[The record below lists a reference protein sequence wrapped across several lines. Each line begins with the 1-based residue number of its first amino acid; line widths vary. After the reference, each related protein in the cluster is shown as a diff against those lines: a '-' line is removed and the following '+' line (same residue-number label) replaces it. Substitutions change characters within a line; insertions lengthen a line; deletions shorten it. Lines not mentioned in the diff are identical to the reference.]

1 MTRIEKADPP
11 QGVQHPLE
19 PLTAAEIKTAVAV
32 LRDEKSLVKTV
43 RFVSVVLQEPSK
55 DYVHSFVRGGKL
67 LREAFVV
74 LFDNGKNQCFEA
86 IVCLADKCIRS
97 WKHVPGVQPTMTA
110 DEQIECEQAVL
121 ESAEFQAACRRHGVE
136 DMSLVMVDI
145 WTAGNYGAQEESNRR
160 LARPLCFVRSD
171 PTDNGYARP
180 IEGLRPVVDLNEMK
194 VLRVEDYGY
203 VPLPPQAGNYRADRV
218 KNLRKDIKPLEV
230 TQPEGPSFEVNGH
243 QVTWQKWD
251 LIIGFNSREGL
262 TLHNL
267 SYQDGSRK
275 RSILYRASLSEMVVP
290 YGDPSPTQNKKN
302 AFDTGEYGMGQCANS
317 LELGCD
323 CLGHIKYFDAVMTNS
338 RGELQTIKNAICL
351 HEEDYGILWK
361 HTDRRHT
368 QPEVRRSRR
377 LVISS
382 ISTVENYEYGFFW
395 YLYQDGT
402 IQFEVK
408 LTGILSLGALAP
420 DSKTKYGTMMAPQ
433 LYAPNHQHFFNVR
446 LDFDLDGAANSV
458 YEFNVKGEPKSDT
471 NSYGNAFYAQPT
483 LFKTE
488 REARRRL
495 KLETGRHWKIVNDH
509 IKNEMG
515 DSVGYKFIPG
525 DNCLPYAA
533 ATASWRKRA
542 GFVNHHVWV
551 TPYQADEKFAAGNYP
566 NQHKGGD
573 GLVKWTQKNRSVA
586 DTDVV
591 FWYTMGHTH
600 LPRTED
606 YPVMPAAYIGFLLKP
621 AGFFTSNPAND
632 LPPSPKAVKSGGSSC
647 CQ

>member
-1 MTRIEKADPP
+1 
-11 QGVQHPLE
+11 
-19 PLTAAEIKTAVAV
+19 
-32 LRDEKSLVKTV
+32 
-43 RFVSVVLQEPSK
+43 
-55 DYVHSFVRGGKL
+55 
-67 LREAFVV
+67 
-74 LFDNGKNQCFEA
+74 
-86 IVCLADKCIRS
+86 
-97 WKHVPGVQPTMTA
+97 
-110 DEQIECEQAVL
+110 
-121 ESAEFQAACRRHGVE
+121 
-136 DMSLVMVDI
+136 
-145 WTAGNYGAQEESNRR
+145 
-160 LARPLCFVRSD
+160 
-171 PTDNGYARP
+171 
-180 IEGLRPVVDLNEMK
+180 
-194 VLRVEDYGY
+194 
-203 VPLPPQAGNYRADRV
+203 
-218 KNLRKDIKPLEV
+218 
-230 TQPEGPSFEVNGH
+230 
-243 QVTWQKWD
+243 
-251 LIIGFNSREGL
+251 
-262 TLHNL
+262 
-267 SYQDGSRK
+267 
-275 RSILYRASLSEMVVP
+275 
-290 YGDPSPTQNKKN
+290 
-302 AFDTGEYGMGQCANS
+302 
-317 LELGCD
+317 
-323 CLGHIKYFDAVMTNS
+323 
-338 RGELQTIKNAICL
+338 
-351 HEEDYGILWK
+351 
-361 HTDRRHT
+361 
-368 QPEVRRSRR
+368 
-377 LVISS
+377 
-382 ISTVENYEYGFFW
+382 
-395 YLYQDGT
+395 
-402 IQFEVK
+402 
-408 LTGILSLGALAP
+408 
-420 DSKTKYGTMMAPQ
+420 MAPQ

-509 IKNEMG
+509 IKNEVG